1 MRILLIV
8 LSVVTGLAAGDTVAQ
23 SSGTLSVTARV
34 VAPCTTTSRK
44 PQSSCSEQTL
54 DRQSNVLNASARIST
69 TDTEAVVTHKGGL
82 PPRIDKWGNQIS
94 VDF

>member
-1 MRILLIV
+1 MRTLLIA
-8 LSVVTGLAAGDTVAQ
+8 LSILSGLGAGHALAQ
-23 SSGTLSVTARV
+23 SSARLSVNARV
-34 VAPCTTTSRK
+34 VAPCTTTSNK

-54 DRQSNVLNASARIST
+54 VQQSNVPNASARIST

-82 PPRIDKWGNQIS
+82 PPKIEKRANQIS